1 MRKAAPKISFVVPV
15 YNMEAFVADCLNS
28 ILGQEG
34 NHDYEVIA
42 IDDASTDGSID
53 VIATFDDPRIRSI
66 HHRENLGPA
75 HTITEGLY
83 AARGEYVARID
94 PDDRYRPHFLH
105 RTVEIL
111 DRHPDVGL
119 VFGRIAMIDTTGM
132 ITDSGTTYP
141 APAGNTKLD
150 HFLHLL
156 KQNDL
161 PAPTVLARREA
172 WALGLPIPSTLRF
185 NDWYLSLSI
194 AQHWPMFFVDEVLA
208 DYRIHDNNMHYT
220 SVRDRWAEPVIMEV
234 LERFLASPGR
244 EQEKCRHRSEIYAAQ
259 YRQLA
264 DQYFGC
270 DLLAD
275 ARRCYWQAIRRRPD
289 QHTRAEVL
297 RRLFATYL
305 GRQRYECVKGF
316 SKRALGR

>member
-1 MRKAAPKISFVVPV
+1 MARAVPPISFVVPV
-15 YNMEAFVADCLNS
+15 YNMEPFVADCLNS

-34 NHDYEVIA
+34 NHDYEVIV
-42 IDDASTDGSID
+42 IDDASMDASAA
-53 VIATFDDPRIRSI
+53 VIARFDDPRIRFI
-66 HHRENLGPA
+66 RHRENLGPA

-83 AARGEYVARID
+83 AARGAYVARID
-94 PDDRYRPHFLH
+94 PDDRYRPHFLN

-119 VFGRIAMIDTTGM
+119 VFGRIAMIDSTGT

-141 APAGNTKLD
+141 TPAGNTKID

-172 WALGLPIPSTLRF
+172 WALGLPIPFNLRF

-194 AQHWPMFFVDEVLA
+194 AQCWPMFFVDEVLA
-208 DYRIHDNNMHYT
+208 DYRIHHNNMHYT
-220 SVRDRWAEPVIMEV
+220 SVRDRWAEPIIMEV
-234 LERFLASPGR
+234 LERFLDSPGR
-244 EQEKCRHRSEIYAAQ
+244 EKEKRRNRNEIYAAQ
-259 YRQLA
+259 YRVLA

-275 ARRCYWQAIRRRPD
+275 ARRCYWQAILRRPD
-289 QHTRAEVL
+289 QHTRFDVL
-297 RRLFATYL
+297 RRLFGTYI
-305 GRQRYECVKGF
+305 GRSRYEGMKDF
-316 SKRALGR
+316 TKRAIGR